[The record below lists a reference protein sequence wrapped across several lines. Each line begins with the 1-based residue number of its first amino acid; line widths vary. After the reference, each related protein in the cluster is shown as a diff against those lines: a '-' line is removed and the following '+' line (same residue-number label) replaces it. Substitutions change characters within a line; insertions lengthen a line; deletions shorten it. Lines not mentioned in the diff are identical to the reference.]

1 MFEQVVVKPN
11 KIYLAILLGVCFLFL
26 LTIAGASFY
35 TAIDKGSNLL
45 LMIAIMLFVLI
56 AITLYLDLSLPFKI
70 IADENSISFK
80 NQEYTLNQ
88 IKGLKLNTKKL
99 RLTRQA
105 EVTEIVF
112 DDGKKLI
119 LPYYFYQNLKD
130 LNLLLYQVVQRDE
143 HYTPIEIKPVLKRE
157 TFNEKRTEY
166 KGNYLFNFNNGLMLF
181 ILGLSTSL
189 FPKTLFPLS
198 IILILPIFIIVF
210 FYGINGQQSYYLVF
224 SQQYLIIKNLY
235 FPWYFKAYRIQD
247 IQEVIFERG
256 APNNVNNQIG
266 IVLKDFSYTHFY
278 TYYNRKSFEKIRTEL
293 AQRNITLRDEI
304 YEKT

>member
-26 LTIAGASFY
+26 LTIAGVSFY
-35 TAIDKGSNLL
+35 TAIDKGNNLL

-88 IKGLKLNTKKL
+88 IKSFELNTKKL

-143 HYTPIEIKPVLKRE
+143 HYNPIEIKPMLKRE

-166 KGNYLFNFNNGLMLF
+166 KGNHLFNFNNALMLF
-181 ILGLSTSL
+181 ILGISTLL

-198 IILILPIFIIVF
+198 IILILPIFFIVF

-247 IQEVIFERG
+247 IHEIIFERG

-293 AQRNITLRDEI
+293 AQRNIALRDEI

>member
-1 MFEQVVVKPN
+1 MFKQVVVKPN

-26 LTIAGASFY
+26 LPIAGVSFY

-45 LMIAIMLFVLI
+45 LIIAIMLFALI
-56 AITLYLDLSLPFKI
+56 AITLYLDFSLPFKI

-88 IKGLKLNTKKL
+88 IKSLKLNTKKL

-105 EVTEIVF
+105 EVIEIVF

-130 LNLLLYQVVQRDE
+130 LNLLLYQVVQREE
-143 HYTPIEIKPVLKRE
+143 HFTPIEIKPISKQE

>member
-35 TAIDKGSNLL
+35 TAIDKGNNLL
-45 LMIAIMLFVLI
+45 LMIAIILFVLI

-112 DDGKKLI
+112 DDGKKIDFALLFLSKFKRFKSI
-119 LPYYFYQNLKD
+119 ALPSCSA
-130 LNLLLYQVVQRDE
+130 R
-143 HYTPIEIKPVLKRE
+143 
-157 TFNEKRTEY
+157 
-166 KGNYLFNFNNGLMLF
+166 
-181 ILGLSTSL
+181 
-189 FPKTLFPLS
+189 
-198 IILILPIFIIVF
+198 
-210 FYGINGQQSYYLVF
+210 
-224 SQQYLIIKNLY
+224 
-235 FPWYFKAYRIQD
+235 
-247 IQEVIFERG
+247 
-256 APNNVNNQIG
+256 
-266 IVLKDFSYTHFY
+266 
-278 TYYNRKSFEKIRTEL
+278 
-293 AQRNITLRDEI
+293 
-304 YEKT
+304 